1 MERDFSEVKLLGF
14 DVFGTVVDWRSGV
27 ARAVAPFLEARHIA
41 IPPEEFADRWRALYE
56 PAMESVRSGK
66 RPWVPLNELNLEN
79 LVAALAE
86 VGLDVAALPM
96 EELEE
101 INKAWE
107 RLDPWPDSI
116 EGLTRL
122 KSKYKLAPISNGDI
136 GGMTNLA
143 RFAWLPWD
151 MILGAE
157 VTRTYKPQIATYIG
171 SARKAGLE
179 PGQVAMVAAHNY
191 DLAAARRAGL
201 KTVFITRATEH
212 GPGQKTDLQAD
223 SDWHVVGND
232 LVAVAQALG
241 C

>member
-1 MERDFSEVKLLGF
+1 M
-14 DVFGTVVDWRSGV
+14 
-27 ARAVAPFLEARHIA
+27 
-41 IPPEEFADRWRALYE
+41 
-56 PAMESVRSGK
+56 
-66 RPWVPLNELNLEN
+66 RPWLPLNELNLEN
-79 LVAALAE
+79 LIAVLAQ
-86 VGLDVAALPM
+86 VGADVAAIPM

-101 INKAWE
+101 INKAWD
-107 RLDPWPDSI
+107 RLDPWPDSV

-122 KSKYKLAPISNGDI
+122 KSKYKLAPISNGHI

-143 RFAWLPWD
+143 RFAGLPWD

-157 VTRTYKPQIATYIG
+157 VTRTYKPQSATYIG
-171 SARKAGLE
+171 SALKAGLE

-223 SDWHVVGND
+223 RDWDVVGND
-232 LVAVAQALG
+232 LVAIADALG